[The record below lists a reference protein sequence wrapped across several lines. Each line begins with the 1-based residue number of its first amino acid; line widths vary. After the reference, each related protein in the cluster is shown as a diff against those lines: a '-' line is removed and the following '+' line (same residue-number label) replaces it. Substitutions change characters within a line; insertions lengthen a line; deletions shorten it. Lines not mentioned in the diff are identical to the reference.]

1 MAAAF
6 PDRMSHAGK
15 TPMEAM
21 FEAQR
26 LGQKNGKGFYVYK
39 PEKKGPPK
47 KTPDPEAAAL
57 LAPLVKAKANV
68 TDEEIVERMMLPM
81 LLECSRCLEDRIVET
96 PVEVDLA
103 LLYGLGFPPFR
114 GGIFRWAD
122 SLGAPA
128 VVAAAEKH
136 AALGK
141 LYEPTVQLR
150 DLARKGKPFHT
161 GE

>member
-1 MAAAF
+1 
-6 PDRMSHAGK
+6 
-15 TPMEAM
+15 
-21 FEAQR
+21 
-26 LGQKNGKGFYVYK
+26 
-39 PEKKGPPK
+39 
-47 KTPDPEAAAL
+47 
-57 LAPLVKAKANV
+57 
-68 TDEEIVERMMLPM
+68 MMLPM

-128 VVAAAEKH
+128 LLASAEKH

-141 LYEPTVQLR
+141 LYEPTAQLR